1 MAQRQAAAVQA
12 ESIVQQ
18 ESMNFMTWLRA
29 QGAVETIR
37 DYRSQ
42 AEQVRSEMT
51 AKALVAIEQ
60 GANVEQVINELAYK
74 LTNRLIHAPTKSSSK
89 PPAMAIW
96 SGCNYYATALGW
108 ISISFL

>member
-74 LTNRLIHAPTKSSSK
+74 LTNRLIHAPTKSLQQAASDGDMERLQLLRDS
-89 PPAMAIW
+89 
-96 SGCNYYATALGW
+96 LG
-108 ISISFL
+108 LDQH